1 MNIILRLVLIA
12 VLFICIDSLYLY
24 SSMNYFQKQI
34 VSVQGSPVKFRIIP
48 AILCYVALVFGLWYF
63 VIREKKSW
71 KYAFL
76 LGLVIYTVYET
87 TNYAILSNW
96 KWQTVIMDSLWGAIL
111 FALTTK
117 LVYLLNI

>member
-34 VSVQGSPVKFRIIP
+34 VSVQGFPVKFRIES
-48 AILCYVALVFGLWYF
+48 AILCYIALVFGLWYF

-87 TNYAILSNW
+87 TNYAIINKW
-96 KWQTVIMDSLWGAIL
+96 KWETVVMDSLWGAIL